1 MKLLIVLFHQEP
13 FTHDKLRDFSCKMC
27 IVMGEKKC
35 RRDDDDSWHSK
46 TPTSNNHEKIIRIW
60 NSNHPTP
67 VPTRH
72 KLSTLSNRLPSHTV
86 DKHSFPYPSRR
97 WRLPVVKSF
106 DFPHISNEQRK
117 PHSRE
122 IVIITR
128 RCGKSLTIFLVSL
141 FFVL

>member
-1 MKLLIVLFHQEP
+1 MCFFIKNHLHTTNWEIFRAKCVLLWERRNVEEMMMTVDTQKLQHR
-13 FTHDKLRDFSCKMC
+13 TTM
-27 IVMGEKKC
+27 
-35 RRDDDDSWHSK
+35 
-46 TPTSNNHEKIIRIW
+46 NHEKIIRIW